1 MTTRIVVTHYRYK
14 PPPKKPKK
22 LARAVELPAVI
33 TARKPHESHP
43 QIAVSIS
50 RKRARLL
57 AAARE
62 SERFGKPDADAATA
76 RAAEF
81 IAGALGRKPPREQ

>member
-1 MTTRIVVTHYRYK
+1 MTRIVVTRYRYR

-22 LARAVELPAVI
+22 LAVAVEVPTIVAP
-33 TARKPHESHP
+33 KQP
-43 QIAVSIS
+43 QTVVSIS

-62 SERFGKPDADAATA
+62 SERSEVTADAATA

-81 IAGALGRKPPREQ
+81 IAGALGRKPPKGRDGA

>member
-1 MTTRIVVTHYRYK
+1 MAIVVTHYRYR

-22 LARAVELPAVI
+22 LAVAVEVPVVV
-33 TARKPHESHP
+33 TKQP
-43 QIAVSIS
+43 QIVVSIS

-62 SERFGKPDADAATA
+62 SKRFGKPGEVSADAATA

-81 IAGALGRKPPREQ
+81 IARALGRKPPKGRDGA